1 MVLGQDKSIETKI
14 GGIGATRWEWVG
26 PTQPRHLAAW
36 AMPISS
42 SDLLYCTSF
51 SLKSCSMEKLAPAK
65 FQVIWTLFGSL
76 KVKNIEKEV
85 FWFSQV
91 NLIKLGNM

>member
-1 MVLGQDKSIETKI
+1 MKI
-14 GGIGATRWEWVG
+14 DDIRATRWERVG
-26 PTQPRHLAAW
+26 PTWPRHLVAW
-36 AMPISS
+36 AMPGSP

-51 SLKSCSMEKLAPAK
+51 SSKSFSMEKLAPAK

-76 KVKNIEKEV
+76 KVKNIENEV

-91 NLIKLGNM
+91 NPIKLENI